1 MKRDVSDI
9 LQTLIKEKSRP
20 ERGKGVFEQEKH
32 FLTSL
37 GVPLVEQDGDRHLID
52 MTNVK
57 VFEGLYIFVRLLAND
72 VIEQCGVGAADIMV
86 RRKIDPQ
93 LTPEMASLGLE
104 WVMVYARINE
114 SENLKWYD
122 KNFERHLQTVFS
134 AIQTA
139 QWGGKLFPEYFGIAE
154 DEIDLDHASPAL
166 LFPFHLYSSEGGE
179 DNYYFLAEYSKTGR
193 FLRITIEDASTSR
206 LQLKHIRH
214 RVVDNLNRQ
223 SYLPDIHRIAEQ
235 INQGIL
241 RECQDNKAEY
251 KETADRQRDLFDHLR
266 RGGLSELSGII
277 LRWTNHDAVTFLL
290 KRQDSP
296 FSILS
301 KVLLLLEDSDVLQV
315 LGKGHL
321 VEMTE
326 GARRAFLD
334 VSRGGTC
341 LNISLTEPRI
351 RLDLQYY
358 LDQMPF
364 LNTASNEREGCLNG
378 VRLFLIHHITAEV
391 LGLIKSFHKAGCDSI
406 KTFFVKYAGVVPDEY
421 LETILSLPSDSF
433 RFYGLEKLESRR
445 SVRGSYFLSKQ
456 YSSIKGMEHIDN
468 TLQKEQY
475 DFLDSMRLASGY
487 LFFKEAI
494 TCMQEKKLLLLVED
508 GGYLAPII
516 NRSCLLNKSVGEV
529 LTHFNV
535 TETLGDANPVSS
547 EEMNMSL
554 STWMSECFVGSI
566 EHTRN
571 GFDYN
576 QEVMD
581 TFGKLQFPV
590 CSIAVSHLKRG
601 PEARE
606 CSTSIINATENIL
619 HRLGLILSRRKVLV
633 LGSSG
638 AIASY
643 TVSDLCSRIDKE
655 NVCGVDIM
663 ASGMHKNGCVEV
675 RTVDEVPKEFLYD
688 TDLIIGVIGKSIVKE
703 NHLSSMILHGRRH
716 ALFFGSG
723 STKTVEFKD
732 LEDWL
737 HRLGKEEEPKIG
749 GKPVEIESFPIRDL
763 QTGILQGN
771 KVTITFLDSSIPNK
785 DLYLLGGLTPINF
798 LYYGIP
804 REIIDDVM
812 TQLMRV
818 STGMI
823 TQFKKGSLLPPRLLA
838 VDYEIDVDGCMKSGT
853 SEKV

>member
-9 LQTLIKEKSRP
+9 LQRLIREKSLTGM
-20 ERGKGVFEQEKH
+20 GKGAPEKERH

-37 GVPLVEQDGDRHLID
+37 GVPLVQQDEGRHLID
-52 MTNVK
+52 VTKVK
-57 VFEGLYIFVRLLAND
+57 VFEGLYIFVRLLTND
-72 VIEQCGVGAADIMV
+72 VIEQFGLGAADVMV
-86 RRKIDPQ
+86 RRKIDPH

-114 SENLKWYD
+114 SENVKWYD
-122 KNFERHLQTVFS
+122 KNFGRHMQTVFS

-154 DEIDLDHASPAL
+154 DEIDPDQASPAL
-166 LFPFHLYSSEGGE
+166 LFPFHLYSYEGEE
-179 DNYYFLAEYSKTGR
+179 DNYYFLVEYSKTGH
-193 FLRITIEDASTSR
+193 FLRITIEDAATSR

-223 SYLPDIHRIAEQ
+223 GYLPDIHRIAEQ

-251 KETADRQRDLFDHLR
+251 KETADRQIDLFDHLR

-277 LRWTNHDAVTFLL
+277 LRWTSQDAERFLL
-290 KRQDSP
+290 QRGERP

-334 VSRGGTC
+334 VSRGGTF

-358 LDQMPF
+358 LDQMPL
-364 LNTASNEREGCLNG
+364 LNAASKEREGCLNG

-391 LGLIKSFHKAGCDSI
+391 LGLIESFHKAGCDSI
-406 KTFFVKYAGVVPDEY
+406 TTFFVKYAGVVPDEY
-421 LETILSLPSDSF
+421 LETILSLPSDGF
-433 RFYGLEKLESRR
+433 RFHGLEKLESRR

-468 TLQKEQY
+468 TVQKEEY

-494 TCMQEKKLLLLVED
+494 RCRQEKKLLLLVED

-516 NRSCLLNKSVGEV
+516 NRACLLNTSVGEV
-529 LTHFNV
+529 LTRFNV
-535 TETLGDANPVSS
+535 TETPGDPNPVSS
-547 EEMNMSL
+547 EEMNMVL
-554 STWMSECFVGSI
+554 SAWLSECFIGSI

-576 QEVMD
+576 QEIMD

-606 CSTSIINATENIL
+606 CSTSIINAIESIFL
-619 HRLGLILSRRKVLV
+619 RLGLMLSRRRALV

-643 TVSDLCSRIDKE
+643 TVSDLCNRMGKE

-663 ASGMHKNGCVEV
+663 ASGLHENGCVEV

-688 TDLIIGVIGKSIVKE
+688 TDLIIGVIGKSILKE
-703 NHLSSMILHGRRH
+703 GHLSGMILHGRRN

-737 HRLGKEEEPKIG
+737 HRLGKEKEPKIG

-763 QTGILQGN
+763 QTGILQGS
-771 KVTITFLDSSIPNK
+771 KVTITFLDNSIPNK

-823 TQFKKGSLLPPRLLA
+823 VQFKEGSLLPPRLLA
-838 VDYEIDVDGCMKSGT
+838 VDYEIDVDGRVKSGT
-853 SEKV
+853 SAKV